1 MLQCYFSTSAPVGDS
16 ATGNDQL
23 WLLLELQMISSQQ
36 QHPSSPTGRG
46 WIQHPLLPNKNPCF
60 RAQHPTTT
68 TWATG
73 CPLEIFVS
81 YFLCVSHMRTR
92 KLNLVLEYN
101 TNHIE
106 PSTPPLHKEL
116 LPTWL
121 IHKQLWRCVHPTT
134 ISKWASIC
142 LRGTPYVFWLDVSWY
157 NTNQGSH
164 IRNCTRLS
172 TNTSNPWTPHQTTWG
187 K

>member
-1 MLQCYFSTSAPVGDS
+1 MPQWVIQ
-16 ATGNDQL
+16 QL
-23 WLLLELQMISSQQ
+23 ETISYDFFWSYKWYLVNKDTLALLLGEGGFNIPYFQTRIHAFRLNTLQQLLEQQ
-36 QHPSSPTGRG
+36 DAH
-46 WIQHPLLPNKNPCF
+46 WKY
-60 RAQHPTTT
+60 
-68 TWATG
+68 
-73 CPLEIFVS
+73 FVP

-116 LPTWL
+116 LTTWL

-164 IRNCTRLS
+164 IWNCTRLS